1 MASHELTISLSDDMI
16 EEIEKYKKFMCKQTI
31 EEAITEL
38 INYALTLPLYFKK
51 FDWEKAEDEA
61 DKEIA
66 AGKTKSFEAVEDFIS
81 DLKR

>member
-16 EEIEKYKKFMCKQTI
+16 EEIEKYKKFTCKQTI

-38 INYALTLPLYFKK
+38 INYALSLPLYFRE

-66 AGKTKSFEAVEDFIS
+66 AGKTKSFDAVEDFIS